1 MPVLFKT
8 RLTALGA
15 FCVLIAPTALPAQT
29 PSSVQSGSV
38 LQEVQFRGCD
48 TAGWCR
54 FWVDAADPVQSM
66 VRVRPNDVMRMS
78 GNDALSTAVRN
89 RLNALLS
96 DMIHQAKHIDLH
108 DLRKLDDGTWS
119 ATVTVTGVALASD
132 PVLLELR
139 ERAAGSSR

>member
-1 MPVLFKT
+1 MPALFKT
-8 RLTALGA
+8 SLTTLAA
-15 FCVLIAPTALPAQT
+15 FCVLMAPTALPAQT
-29 PSSVQSGSV
+29 PTSVQSGSIV
-38 LQEVQFRGCD
+38 QEVQFRGCD

-54 FWVDAADPVQSM
+54 FWVDSPDSAQSM
-66 VRVRPNDVMRMS
+66 VRVRPNDVVRMS

-108 DLRKLDDGTWS
+108 DLRKLDDGTYA

-132 PVLLELR
+132 PVLVELR
-139 ERAAGSSR
+139 EKAAGTNR